1 MCSVYPNVKPG
12 RKILIKTY
20 EKTHDVKMIAEI
32 FGVNERTVY
41 ERIQDYKE
49 RGTTELR
56 THQRGRKR
64 LITPEDDE
72 RIKDLINKNNDITIH
87 EINET
92 VRQHVVM
99 DNMRS
104 HHVKKAAEVLRKA
117 NIDFLYLPPY
127 SPDFNPI
134 EKMWSKIKS
143 ILRKIKVRSASLLPD
158 AIKNA
163 FSLIIKEDCLGWFK
177 SCGVCC

>member
-1 MCSVYPNVKPG
+1 MLSQEE

-56 THQRGRKR
+56 IHQRGRKR

-92 VRQHVVM
+92 LHLNVNDETVRQHVVKM
-99 DNMRS
+99 GLRY
-104 HHVKKAAEVLRKA
+104 KK
-117 NIDFLYLPPY
+117 
-127 SPDFNPI
+127 
-134 EKMWSKIKS
+134 KS
-143 ILRKIKVRSASLLPD
+143 IYASERGRSRCERE
-158 AIKNA
+158 K
-163 FSLIIKEDCLGWFK
+163 K
-177 SCGVCC
+177 

>member
-1 MCSVYPNVKPG
+1 MLSQEE

-87 EINET
+87 ETLHLNVNDET
-92 VRQHVVM
+92 VRQHVVKM
-99 DNMRS
+99 GLRY
-104 HHVKKAAEVLRKA
+104 KK
-117 NIDFLYLPPY
+117 
-127 SPDFNPI
+127 
-134 EKMWSKIKS
+134 KS
-143 ILRKIKVRSASLLPD
+143 IYASERGRSRCERE
-158 AIKNA
+158 K
-163 FSLIIKEDCLGWFK
+163 K
-177 SCGVCC
+177 

>member
-1 MCSVYPNVKPG
+1 MGTLNLKMNQV
-12 RKILIKTY
+12 LIKTY

-49 RGTTELR
+49 RGTTKLR

-92 VRQHVVM
+92 LHLNVNDETVRQHVVKM
-99 DNMRS
+99 GFRY
-104 HHVKKAAEVLRKA
+104 KK
-117 NIDFLYLPPY
+117 
-127 SPDFNPI
+127 
-134 EKMWSKIKS
+134 KS
-143 ILRKIKVRSASLLPD
+143 IYASERGRSRC
-158 AIKNA
+158 KGE
-163 FSLIIKEDCLGWFK
+163 KK
-177 SCGVCC
+177 

>member
-32 FGVNERTVY
+32 FGVNERTIY

-56 THQRGRKR
+56 IHQRGRKR

-87 EINET
+87 EIKHLNVNDET
-92 VRQHVVM
+92 VRQHVVKM
-99 DNMRS
+99 GLRY
-104 HHVKKAAEVLRKA
+104 KK
-117 NIDFLYLPPY
+117 
-127 SPDFNPI
+127 
-134 EKMWSKIKS
+134 KS
-143 ILRKIKVRSASLLPD
+143 IYASERGRSRCERE
-158 AIKNA
+158 K
-163 FSLIIKEDCLGWFK
+163 K
-177 SCGVCC
+177 

>member
-1 MCSVYPNVKPG
+1 
-12 RKILIKTY
+12 
-20 EKTHDVKMIAEI
+20 MIAEI

-49 RGTTELR
+49 RGTTKLR

-92 VRQHVVM
+92 LHLNVNDETVRQHVVKM
-99 DNMRS
+99 GFRY
-104 HHVKKAAEVLRKA
+104 KK
-117 NIDFLYLPPY
+117 
-127 SPDFNPI
+127 
-134 EKMWSKIKS
+134 KS
-143 ILRKIKVRSASLLPD
+143 IYASERGRSRC
-158 AIKNA
+158 KGE
-163 FSLIIKEDCLGWFK
+163 KK
-177 SCGVCC
+177 

>member
-1 MCSVYPNVKPG
+1 MLSQEE
-12 RKILIKTY
+12 RKVLIKTY

-41 ERIQDYKE
+41 ETIQDYKE

-72 RIKDLINKNNDITIH
+72 RIKERIKDLINKNNDITIH

-92 VRQHVVM
+92 LHLNVNDETVRQHVVKM
-99 DNMRS
+99 GLRY
-104 HHVKKAAEVLRKA
+104 KK
-117 NIDFLYLPPY
+117 
-127 SPDFNPI
+127 
-134 EKMWSKIKS
+134 KS
-143 ILRKIKVRSASLLPD
+143 IYASERGRSRCERE
-158 AIKNA
+158 K
-163 FSLIIKEDCLGWFK
+163 K
-177 SCGVCC
+177 

>member
-1 MCSVYPNVKPG
+1 M
-12 RKILIKTY
+12 IKTY

-49 RGTTELR
+49 RGITELR

-104 HHVKKAAEVLRKA
+104 HHVKKQQR
-117 NIDFLYLPPY
+117 
-127 SPDFNPI
+127 
-134 EKMWSKIKS
+134 
-143 ILRKIKVRSASLLPD
+143 
-158 AIKNA
+158 
-163 FSLIIKEDCLGWFK
+163 C
-177 SCGVCC
+177 CGKQT

>member
-32 FGVNERTVY
+32 FGVNERTIY

-56 THQRGRKR
+56 IHQRGRKR

-87 EINET
+87 ETLHLNVNDET
-92 VRQHVVM
+92 VRQHVVKM
-99 DNMRS
+99 GFRY
-104 HHVKKAAEVLRKA
+104 KK
-117 NIDFLYLPPY
+117 
-127 SPDFNPI
+127 
-134 EKMWSKIKS
+134 KS
-143 ILRKIKVRSASLLPD
+143 IYASERGRSRCERE
-158 AIKNA
+158 K
-163 FSLIIKEDCLGWFK
+163 K
-177 SCGVCC
+177 

>member
-32 FGVNERTVY
+32 FGVNERTIY

-56 THQRGRKR
+56 IHQRGRKR

-87 EINET
+87 EIN
-92 VRQHVVM
+92 
-99 DNMRS
+99 
-104 HHVKKAAEVLRKA
+104 
-117 NIDFLYLPPY
+117 
-127 SPDFNPI
+127 
-134 EKMWSKIKS
+134 
-143 ILRKIKVRSASLLPD
+143 ASEC
-158 AIKNA
+158 K
-163 FSLIIKEDCLGWFK
+163 
-177 SCGVCC
+177 